1 MKKTYQAPNIVVV
14 EVDGMTLLAAST
26 GDVNS
31 FGIGGIIKNENE
43 FGSSRPLQSSHGPFG
58 GVVFDIEDDEE

>member
-1 MKKTYQAPNIVVV
+1 
-14 EVDGMTLLAAST
+14 MTLLAAST

-31 FGIGGIIKNENE
+31 LGIGGIIKNENE

-58 GVVFDIEDDEE
+58 GVGFDIEDDEE